1 MIYHWAALPAFF
13 MRYSGLK
20 DLNDRRPSSDIAAMK
35 LYIVFAIK
43 IRTHGN
49 KGAVSLSYDELTEM
63 AGLSRTLVSRG
74 LKQLCAYNLILIT
87 GDRKKFYSLKSN
99 TTYKGWTKI
108 PVKPLIDENGNV
120 FIFSS
125 FRNRYDYELNAL
137 RLYLYLLY
145 ARSNSDC
152 FTEVSYATIYERI
165 GIGYSKIDNALSFL
179 KSCGL
184 LLDRQITESSMR
196 IFPLRD
202 DHLQAYRYT
211 LLGGEYLTRGSVI
224 REATQE

>member
-20 DLNDRRPSSDIAAMK
+20 NLNDKRPSSDIAAMK

-99 TTYKGWTKI
+99 TAYKGWTKI
-108 PVKPLIDENGNV
+108 PVKPLIDDNGNV

>member
-120 FIFSS
+120 FVFSS

-196 IFPLRD
+196 VFPLRD